1 MIVDDE
7 EAAHFVLINYIGYVG
22 RLEVTARCYNALD
35 AINNLHQHKI
45 DLIFLDINMPGL
57 SGFDFLKT
65 LTRAPA
71 VIFTT
76 AYSQYA
82 LESYEYG
89 VVDYLMKP
97 IEFPRFLKSIDRFF
111 SLYSH
116 LTAGELSEAAAPQT
130 LDVKVDSDIITI
142 NIDDIIYTQSLGN
155 YVKLI
160 TAQRSY
166 VCSVTTSELEKRL
179 PADKF
184 MRIHKSHLIA
194 LARVEQYL
202 NASVIIDGKE
212 LPVGITYRRNLAD
225 KIK

>member
-7 EAAHFVLINYIGYVG
+7 EAAHFVLINYIGYMG
-22 RLEVTARCYNALD
+22 RLEVTARCSNALE
-35 AINNLHQHKI
+35 AINYLHQHKI

-57 SGFDFLKT
+57 TGFDFLKT
-65 LTRAPA
+65 LTRPPA

-97 IEFPRFLKSIDRFF
+97 IEFPRFLKAIDRFLA
-111 SLYSH
+111 LYNH
-116 LTAGELSEAAAPQT
+116 NAAAEGAEAAAPQT
-130 LDVKVDSDIITI
+130 LDVKVDSEIITL
-142 NIDDIIYTQSLGN
+142 NVDDIIYTQSLGN

-160 TAQRSY
+160 TVDRTY

-202 NASVIIDGKE
+202 NAAVIIDGKE

>member
-22 RLEVTARCYNALD
+22 RLEVTARCSNALE
-35 AINNLHQHKI
+35 AINYLHQHKI

-57 SGFDFLKT
+57 TGFDFLKT
-65 LTRAPA
+65 LTRPPA

-97 IEFPRFLKSIDRFF
+97 IEFPRFLKAIDRFLA
-111 SLYSH
+111 LYNH
-116 LTAGELSEAAAPQT
+116 NVAAEGAEAAAPQT
-130 LDVKVDSDIITI
+130 LDVKVDSEIITL
-142 NIDDIIYTQSLGN
+142 NVDDIIYTQSLGN

-160 TAQRSY
+160 TVDRTY

-202 NASVIIDGKE
+202 NAAVIIDGKE